1 MKTLGLQRERER
13 AALDPCNRIVFSV
26 YNERARQ
33 MCGDK
38 ACLCDMGGS
47 SVRRRR
53 DKSLFDGTAVRMSLF
68 VRVC

>member
-38 ACLCDMGGS
+38 ACLCDMGGQLCEEKKRQKP
-47 SVRRRR
+47 V
-53 DKSLFDGTAVRMSLF
+53 
-68 VRVC
+68 